1 MLRTGGTI
9 ENRVSDPTGK
19 SAQRGPEPR
28 AAAPGRDPHIAI
40 ATRSGALVAP
50 PSNRIYHFGP
60 YRLEALTRRL
70 LKAGEEVALAPKA
83 FDLLVSLIERRQRA
97 VGKAELMQLLWPDSY
112 VAESNLTQTVFV
124 LRKTL
129 GDTPDGSQYI
139 ATVPRHGYRFTAPV
153 EEAADA
159 APAPPGDPE
168 PVDTTATAPLPPS
181 TAAAWRP
188 RLVVA
193 SIALVLL
200 VSAAYFAIT
209 PSRDTPNAAAPRA
222 GLTSLAVL
230 PFKALWAGG
239 DEAEYLGVGMADTLI
254 TRLGNVR
261 QITVRST
268 RSVLDATKATR
279 DLSEVGRALKV
290 DYVLDGSIQRV
301 ADRLRVTVQLV
312 DVRNGSPLWTDA
324 FDESFTNIFDVQD
337 SISKRVAEALLLNL
351 SGRDRAQLQKRDTD
365 NIQAYQ
371 LYVRGRYHWNRRG
384 EADLR
389 RSIEYFEQA
398 LERDPRYAL
407 AYAGTADAYNM
418 MANWSFMPAR
428 EAYTRAQAA
437 AAKALAIDADLAEA
451 QIAMVFARFLLDRD
465 WAAADRGFQDVLAKS
480 PAYAPGHQWYGIYLA
495 STGQTEKA
503 VAEVRRAAELEPLSS
518 IINSVLSWVQYLGRQ
533 YDEAIAQCRAT
544 LEMDPNY
551 YAAYVFLGESYEQ
564 KGMYA
569 EARESLERARKI
581 SGGKARD
588 LGALGH
594 LYAKSG
600 QRAEALKILQELE
613 RQSAGAFVEPFYVAL
628 VHIGLNDT
636 DRALDLLEKSQQ
648 DGFPWMIH
656 WNVSPRLD
664 PIRSHPRFVALL
676 RGAGLVPPSTP
687 RTP

>member
-1 MLRTGGTI
+1 M
-9 ENRVSDPTGK
+9 SDSTRKAAP
-19 SAQRGPEPR
+19 REPEPR
-28 AAAPGRDPHIAI
+28 AAASGRDPQIAI

-50 PSNRIYHFGP
+50 QSRRIYHFGP
-60 YRLEALTRRL
+60 YRLEVLTRRL
-70 LKAGEEVALAPKA
+70 LKGAEEVAVAPKA

-97 VGKAELMQLLWPDSY
+97 VGKAELMQLLWPDSF
-112 VAESNLTQTVFV
+112 VAESNLTQTIFV

-129 GDTPDGSQYI
+129 GDTPEGSQYI

-153 EEAADA
+153 QEAPDA
-159 APAPPGDPE
+159 APALPVDPE
-168 PVDTTATAPLPPS
+168 RVDPP
-181 TAAAWRP
+181 AAVLVPAASVPPRAASWRA

-193 SIALVLL
+193 SIAVVLL
-200 VSAAYFAIT
+200 GSAAYLALSLTKI
-209 PSRDTPNAAAPRA
+209 PPAAAPPRA
-222 GLTSLAVL
+222 GVTSLAVI

-268 RSVLDATKATR
+268 RAVLDATKTTR
-279 DLSEVGRALKV
+279 DLAEVGRALKV
-290 DYVLDGSIQRV
+290 DHVLDGSIQRV
-301 ADRLRVTVQLV
+301 DDRLRVTVQLV

-389 RSIEYFEQA
+389 RSIQYFEQA
-398 LERDPRYAL
+398 LDRDPRYAL

-437 AAKALAIDADLAEA
+437 ASKALEIDGDLAEA

-465 WAAADRGFQDVLAKS
+465 WAAADRGFRDALAKN

-533 YDEAIAQCRAT
+533 YDDAIAQCRAT

-551 YAAYVFLGESYEQ
+551 YAAYVYLGESYEQ

-600 QRAEALKILQELE
+600 QRAEALKVLRELE
-613 RQSAGAFVEPFYVAL
+613 RQSAAAFVEPFYIAL
-628 VHIGLNDT
+628 VHLGLNDT
-636 DRALDLLEKSQQ
+636 DRALDLLEKSQAN
-648 DGFPWMIH
+648 GFPWMIH

-664 PIRSHPRFVALL
+664 PVRSHPRFVALL
-676 RGAGLVPPSTP
+676 KGAGLVPPAT
-687 RTP
+687 R